1 MPGIPSW
8 TSTLIVVVVL
18 LALLVVLALLLGRV
32 TRQQRARMNR
42 SLFAGDDR
50 DSTALTRAADDAAD
64 RGDWTT
70 AVVERFRAIIRS
82 LDERGALE
90 DYPGMTAHEAATVA
104 ASVVVGHADDLHRA
118 GVLFDAVRYGEI
130 DPTFEQDV
138 WMRDLADA
146 IHRTQPAVE
155 PALAEVPVHGRGGPL

>member
-1 MPGIPSW
+1 MTGTP
-8 TSTLIVVVVL
+8 V
-18 LALLVVLALLLGRV
+18 ALLVVLALLLGRV